1 MLRYAVSRLLG
12 IIPTLFLVITVA
24 FFIVRLA
31 PGGPFDQEATLAPE
45 IRANLEAAYGL
56 DQPAWVQYGRYLK
69 ALAHGDFGP
78 SFKYRDFTVTEL
90 IRRGLP
96 VSLTIGFLALLL
108 ALGCGVCAG
117 CVAALN
123 RGRWLDPLIMGGAVI
138 GVIVPVLVVAPLL
151 QLIVG
156 IELRW
161 LPVSGWRRGAVSDLV
176 LPVITL
182 ALPLTAYI
190 ARMTRGSMLE
200 VLSSNF
206 IRTAYAK
213 GLPTHWIILRHALPP
228 ALLPVVSY
236 LGPAAAML
244 LTGSLVV
251 EKLFGLP
258 GSGRYLIEGALN
270 RDYTLVLGMT
280 IVVAVLTL
288 TLNLLADLIY
298 AWLDPRVRL
307 QVEAARS

>member
-1 MLRYAVSRLLG
+1 MLRYAATRLLG
-12 IIPTLFLVITVA
+12 IVPTLFLVITVA

-31 PGGPFDQEATLAPE
+31 PGGPFDQEQSLPPD

-56 DQPAWVQYGRYLK
+56 DRPMLVQYARYVAGL
-69 ALAHGDFGP
+69 LHGDFGP

-108 ALGCGVCAG
+108 AVSGGIAAG
-117 CVAALN
+117 CVAAL
-123 RGRWLDPLIMGGAVI
+123 RRRSWVDPLVMGVAVI
-138 GVIVPVLVVAPLL
+138 GMIVPVFVVAPVFQLL
-151 QLIVG
+151 FG
-156 IELRW
+156 IGLGW
-161 LPVSGWRRGAVSDLV
+161 LPVSGWKVGAVSDLV
-176 LPVITL
+176 LPVVTL
-182 ALPLTAYI
+182 ALPLMAYV
-190 ARMTRGSMLE
+190 ARLTRGSMLE
-200 VLSSNF
+200 VLASNF
-206 IRTAYAK
+206 IRTARAK
-213 GLPTHWIILRHALPP
+213 GLPWRRVILRHALPP

-236 LGPAAAML
+236 LGPASAMV

-280 IVVAVLTL
+280 VVVATLTL
-288 TLNLLADLIY
+288 TLNLVADLIY
-298 AWLDPRVRL
+298 AWLDPRVRFN
-307 QVEAARS
+307 ASAPGP